1 MTLEVKPWNE
11 LSRKEINDIFSL
23 RSEVFIVEQKCA
35 YQDVDGKDKQ
45 ADHVMLHIDNELVG
59 YTRVFPENTYFKEA
73 SFGRAVVKKN
83 HRGEGYG
90 HSLVDK
96 SLEHLKSKKQSPI
109 KISAQSYL
117 KEFYASHGF
126 TAKGEEYME
135 DGIPHTAMYLN
146 PWEKNIVKF
155 AKIHFLQCLESS
167 TNQIKTG
174 SLFVSLAWFL
184 SEKTIL
190 IINMEVHGKNKN
202 YSKLSNPQS
211 KQ

>member
-23 RSEVFIVEQKCA
+23 RSEVFIVEQECA
-35 YQDVDGKDKQ
+35 YQDIDGKDKQ
-45 ADHVMLHIDNELVG
+45 ADHVMLHVNNELVG
-59 YTRVFPENTYFKEA
+59 YTRVFVENTYFKEA

-90 HSLVDK
+90 HLLVDK

-126 TAKGEEYME
+126 IAKGDEYME
-135 DGIPHTAMYLN
+135 DGIPHTAMYLDL
-146 PWEKNIVKF
+146 WEKNTVKF
-155 AKIHFLQCLESS
+155 VKIHSLKCLESS
-167 TNQIKTG
+167 INQIKAG
-174 SLFVSLAWFL
+174 FLPAKLAWFL
-184 SEKTIL
+184 SKKTIRS
-190 IINMEVHGKNKN
+190 INMAEPGRNK
-202 YSKLSNPQS
+202 KPITEKVSNFY
-211 KQ
+211 